1 METLQDLTEWYFDL
15 NLYWKH
21 TMTKRNVLYGNK
33 EMYKKDILKRHSRLH
48 LEKKKIA
55 TLILN
60 MILVLVSR
68 QMVGSEKIFSICV

>member
-1 METLQDLTEWYFDL
+1 
-15 NLYWKH
+15 
-21 TMTKRNVLYGNK
+21 MTKRNVLYGNK
-33 EMYKKDILKRHSRLH
+33 EMYKKDRLKRYSRLH

-68 QMVGSEKIFSICV
+68 QMVGSEKIFSIRVWWEITLYFFASLIYFGTLFS

>member
-1 METLQDLTEWYFDL
+1 METLQDLTEWYFDP
-15 NLYWKH
+15 NLWRH

-33 EMYKKDILKRHSRLH
+33 EMYKKDVLKRYSRLH

-68 QMVGSEKIFSICV
+68 QMVGSEKIFSIRV

>member
-1 METLQDLTEWYFDL
+1 
-15 NLYWKH
+15 
-21 TMTKRNVLYGNK
+21 MTKRNVLYENK
-33 EMYKKDILKRHSRLH
+33 EVYKTDILKRHSRLH